1 MGKSIDNL
9 KFTLMI
15 VKTNLTWL
23 YYHRRFEKE
32 RRVINKVHILWL
44 DIKLY
49 ATHKMHG
56 LWNYLHYK
64 YFMVIL

>member
-1 MGKSIDNL
+1 MNVKNKL

-15 VKTNLTWL
+15 IKTNLTWL
-23 YYHRRFEKE
+23 YYNGQFEKE
-32 RRVINKVHILWL
+32 RRVINKVYVLCL

-49 ATHKMHG
+49 VTHKMHG